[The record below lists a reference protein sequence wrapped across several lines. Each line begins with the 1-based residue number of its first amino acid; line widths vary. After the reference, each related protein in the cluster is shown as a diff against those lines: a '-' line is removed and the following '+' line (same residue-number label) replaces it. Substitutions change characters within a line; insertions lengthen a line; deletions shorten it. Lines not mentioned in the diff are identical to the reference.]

1 MGLLTSGYE
10 TFLPD
15 LRGESDGT
23 PKTPEWAAAICL
35 VKADKIREL
44 AELCATNQTMICTG
58 WSQQRAEQASS
69 RPGCSGRLPR

>member
-35 VKADKIREL
+35 VKADKIPALDRPY
-44 AELCATNQTMICTG
+44 A
-58 WSQQRAEQASS
+58 WHRS
-69 RPGCSGRLPR
+69 R